1 MSQSEY
7 NPSREGWGPITAIL
21 ILAVVTNLVVYS
33 IHKKTYLAPDKPAK
47 AATAE
52 H

>member
-1 MSQSEY
+1 MSKSEI

-21 ILAVVTNLVVYS
+21 ILAVVTNLIVYK
-33 IHKKTYLAPDKPAK
+33 IHKATYLAPDKPA
-47 AATAE
+47 AAAPS